1 MIDLTKNLA
10 VPSETFSHNVKFFL
24 KSLNQESYLAATVPE
39 LERKL
44 QALNIG
50 SEEMSERLIEP
61 SQHSAFPEFAHKV
74 NYYFDY
80 VNGLSVD
87 DENWT

>member
-50 SEEMSERLIEP
+50 EEMFERLIQP
-61 SQHSAFPEFAHKV
+61 SQHSAFDEFAYKV
-74 NYYFDY
+74 NSYLDY
-80 VNGLSVD
+80 VSGLSVD